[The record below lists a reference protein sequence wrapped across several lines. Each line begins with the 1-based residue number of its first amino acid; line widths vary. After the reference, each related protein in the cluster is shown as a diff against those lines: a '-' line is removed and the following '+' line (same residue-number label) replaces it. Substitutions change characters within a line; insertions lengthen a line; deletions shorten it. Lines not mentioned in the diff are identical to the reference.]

1 MICMISSMKKNQGNP
16 DEQESVDDDNDEFDV
31 YTPDVYDDDA
41 QEDDVSN
48 TEVYWKKLDE
58 I

>member
-1 MICMISSMKKNQGNP
+1 MISSMKKNQGNP